1 MTSLGAARYILLT
14 TFRRTGVGVPTPVW
28 FVVDGDELVV
38 TTRLGSGKVKRLRNN
53 PEVTL
58 VECDIRG
65 VVSPDARV
73 LPATAVID
81 SSPETRARLDAL
93 MEEKYDE
100 RFREMRAAAS
110 AREVPPVS
118 VALRITLSS
127 VGLPSVGLPSVG

>member
-1 MTSLGAARYILLT
+1 MSSLSAARYILLT
-14 TFRRTGVGVPTPVW
+14 TFRRTGVGVATPVW

-38 TTRLGSGKVKRLRNN
+38 TTRIGSGKVKRLRNN

-58 VECDIRG
+58 VACDIRG
-65 VVSPDARV
+65 VVDLDAV
-73 LPATAVID
+73 AVPGTAIID
-81 SSPETRARLDAL
+81 DTPETRARLDAL

-118 VALRITLSS
+118 VALRITLASAAVSPLSS
-127 VGLPSVGLPSVG
+127 VG